1 MSEKYRNMEIEL
13 TNTSN
18 KLMLEIK
25 KGEDLSKRLRRSEE
39 RVKII
44 LESNI
49 TIQQD
54 NLKLTLL
61 EAL

>member
-1 MSEKYRNMEIEL
+1 MEIEL
-13 TNTSN
+13 TNTSK